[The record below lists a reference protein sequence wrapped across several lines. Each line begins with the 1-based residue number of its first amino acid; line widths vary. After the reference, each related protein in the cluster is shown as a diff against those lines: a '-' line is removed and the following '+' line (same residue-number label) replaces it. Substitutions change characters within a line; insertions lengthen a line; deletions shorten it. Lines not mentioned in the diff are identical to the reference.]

1 MKTMIPFAA
10 LAALL
15 PLVPAAAAV
24 PVRTQTVSY
33 ADLDLA
39 SAKGRS
45 TLDRRLRIAAE
56 DVCGTVS
63 DFDLAGQSD
72 MRRCRTDTILA
83 GRSEA
88 RRQLAAANP
97 ANTIRLVASR

>member
-1 MKTMIPFAA
+1 MKTLIPFAA
-10 LAALL
+10 LAAML
-15 PLVPAAAAV
+15 PLVPATAAV

-39 SAKGRS
+39 SAKGRT
-45 TLDRRLRIAAE
+45 TLDRRLRLAAE

-63 DFDLAGQSD
+63 DFDLAGQSEL
-72 MRRCRTDTILA
+72 RRCRTETVLA

-97 ANTIRLVASR
+97 ANAIRLAASR